1 LQGDYADPADPDD
14 ARLAALPMRQG
25 VPLRD
30 LRDGVKPDG
39 ALASLKVEFFGL
51 PFVVKAYVNIPRTLG
66 VGGYRD
72 QQLAMAGEVDYG
84 DDHFTCFQFDYDW
97 RRDNVENAQLLHQF
111 IQEKRLYVQ
120 EEIEKRYGPYR
131 EGREVRHRRAFYGGG
146 LIARYYLRYG
156 AEDLP
161 TDGALPPVTWAGKS
175 HVDRL
180 VLIATPNAGS
190 VAALIQLVS
199 GLRFAAVLPSYPAAL
214 LGTFPSIYQLLPR
227 SRHGPLVDA
236 ADTGSRLKED
246 ILSADL
252 WERMGWGL
260 AARDQDA
267 LLAALLPDESDSAVR
282 RAGPLAQVSCPG
294 EAVCRGARRAS

>member
-1 LQGDYADPADPDD
+1 MQGDYADPADPDD

-146 LIARYYLRYG
+146 AHR
-156 AEDLP
+156 
-161 TDGALPPVTWAGKS
+161 
-175 HVDRL
+175 
-180 VLIATPNAGS
+180 
-190 VAALIQLVS
+190 
-199 GLRFAAVLPSYPAAL
+199 AL
-214 LGTFPSIYQLLPR
+214 LL
-227 SRHGPLVDA
+227 
-236 ADTGSRLKED
+236 
-246 ILSADL
+246 
-252 WERMGWGL
+252 
-260 AARDQDA
+260 
-267 LLAALLPDESDSAVR
+267 AVR
-282 RAGPLAQVSCPG
+282 C
-294 EAVCRGARRAS
+294 